1 MSSPN
6 SSAVPADHQPADHGE
21 ATIVDA
27 FVRVA
32 EVSYCAYAEPCDAP
46 RLVELEEAWLE
57 MGGAATE
64 WLRVSVEFSGDCFG
78 HMVLHVPLDIA
89 RDLVAAFMGLMPDEP
104 VADELLTDAIGE
116 FGNMVCGAWLT
127 DAATRLNFALKP
139 PQVVREGTA
148 FNPVEA
154 LGADDGEGTAY
165 GMALNERPALLRV
178 RLEALL

>member
-1 MSSPN
+1 MSSLN
-6 SSAVPADHQPADHGE
+6 SSAVPADSGE

-32 EVSYCAYAEPCDAP
+32 EVSYCAYAEPCDAA
-46 RLVELEEAWLE
+46 RLIELEEQWAE
-57 MGGAATE
+57 MGGGPAE
-64 WLRVSVEFSGDCFG
+64 WFRVAVHFTGDCFG
-78 HMVLHVPLDIA
+78 HMVLHVPCDVA
-89 RDLVAAFMGLMPDEP
+89 RDLVASFMGMMPDE
-104 VADELLTDAIGE
+104 AIGDELVADAIGE

-139 PQVVREGTA
+139 PQVTRENA
-148 FNPVEA
+148 DWRPVESLA
-154 LGADDGEGTAY
+154 ADDGEGTAY

>member
-1 MSSPN
+1 MSSLN
-6 SSAVPADHQPADHGE
+6 SSSVPADSGE

-32 EVSYCAYAEPCDAP
+32 EVSYCAYAEPCDSA
-46 RLVELEEAWLE
+46 RLTELEEQHAE
-57 MGGAATE
+57 MGGAPTE
-64 WLRVSVEFSGDCFG
+64 WLRVAVHFSGDCFG
-78 HMVLHVPLDIA
+78 HMVLHVPCDVA
-89 RDLVAAFMGLMPDEP
+89 RDLVAAFMGLMPDET
-104 VADELLTDAIGE
+104 VGDDLLMDAIGE

-139 PQVVREGTA
+139 PQVSKEADGW
-148 FNPVEA
+148 NPVEA
-154 LGADDGEGTAY
+154 LAADDGEGTAY